1 DAQLVSA
8 EGQIGSC
15 MVNLDCR
22 RGFRITVRLP
32 LCIVPGDL
40 PIHRGLV
47 VDLVKR
53 RIVVVAVQVL
63 VVPDDRAFTG
73 FYVNHLID
81 VHGRAVF
88 GHREGNLRSTGEST
102 AQINLQAPNA
112 FLTGTE
118 REGQVRAVATHV
130 DVAAEGKL
138 VLDGELAAELRS
150 CRNVRGEAQREDG
163 SQGQS

>member
-1 DAQLVSA
+1 QLVSA

-22 RGFRITVRLP
+22 VPVRLP
-32 LCIVPGDL
+32 LCTVPGDF

-47 VDLVKR
+47 VDLGKRR

-63 VVPDDRAFTG
+63 VVVDRAVTV
-73 FYVNHLID
+73 YVNLLID
-81 VHGRAVF
+81 VHGRAAY

-102 AQINLQAPNA
+102 AQVDLQAPNA

-118 REGQVRAVATHV
+118 REG
-130 DVAAEGKL
+130 
-138 VLDGELAAELRS
+138 
-150 CRNVRGEAQREDG
+150 
-163 SQGQS
+163 